1 MLVAE
6 GFQVSMLTTR
16 RPHVLRVTVNGEIV
30 WSLGVWRRVPDQKE
44 LAGLVREKMSNGV

>member
-6 GFQVSMLTTR
+6 GFEVSMHKTR
-16 RPHVLRVTVNGEIV
+16 RPHVLRVTVNGEVV

-44 LAGLVREKMSNGV
+44 LAGLVRDKFNGV